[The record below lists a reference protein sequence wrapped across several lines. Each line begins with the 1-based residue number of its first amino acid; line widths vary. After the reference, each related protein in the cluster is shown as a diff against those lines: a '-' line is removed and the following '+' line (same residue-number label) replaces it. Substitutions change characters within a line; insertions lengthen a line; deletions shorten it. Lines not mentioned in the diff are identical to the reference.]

1 MSNTDNHY
9 KAKVDALGRAMAAV
23 DNADNFITKAMMLE
37 KKTPM
42 GVSDDLKAIG
52 DLADDLYKFIR
63 DYRKAVEVLTSY
75 KK

>member
-1 MSNTDNHY
+1 MSNTNDHY

-23 DNADNFITKAMMLE
+23 DNADNFITKAMILE
-37 KKTPM
+37 KKTPI

-63 DYRKAVEVLTSY
+63 DYRKAVEALIS
-75 KK
+75 

>member
-1 MSNTDNHY
+1 MSNTNDHY
-9 KAKVDALGRAMAAV
+9 KAKADALGRAMAAV

-63 DYRKAVEVLTSY
+63 DYRKAVEALIS
-75 KK
+75 

>member
-1 MSNTDNHY
+1 MSNANDHY
-9 KAKVDALGRAMAAV
+9 KAKVDILGRAMAAA

>member
-1 MSNTDNHY
+1 MSNANDHY

-23 DNADNFITKAMMLE
+23 DNADNFITKAMILE
-37 KKTPM
+37 KKTPI

-63 DYRKAVEVLTSY
+63 DYRKAVEALIS
-75 KK
+75 

>member
-1 MSNTDNHY
+1 
-9 KAKVDALGRAMAAV
+9 
-23 DNADNFITKAMMLE
+23 MLE

-63 DYRKAVEVLTSY
+63 DYRKAVEALIS
-75 KK
+75 

>member
-1 MSNTDNHY
+1 MSNTNDHY

-23 DNADNFITKAMMLE
+23 DNADNFITKAMILE
-37 KKTPM
+37 KKTPIS
-42 GVSDDLKAIG
+42 VSDDLKAIG

>member
-1 MSNTDNHY
+1 
-9 KAKVDALGRAMAAV
+9 
-23 DNADNFITKAMMLE
+23 MLE